1 MPTSIHQVNT
11 FKASPRRIYD
21 ILMSSREHAAMTA
34 NGAAKISR
42 KQGGTFSCHGGWI
55 GGRNVELVPGKR
67 IVQAWRAKNWP
78 SGVYSLVSFT
88 LRRQGKG
95 KAKGTR
101 LTLDHT
107 GIPGHHSG
115 HLKRGWKARY
125 WRPLRAYL
133 AKHG

>member
-1 MPTSIHQVNT
+1 MPTAIRQSNV
-11 FKASPRRIYD
+11 FKAKPKRIYD

-42 KQGGTFSCHGGWI
+42 KPGGAFRCHGGWI
-55 GGRNVELVPGKR
+55 SGRNVELVPGKR

-78 SGVYSLVSFT
+78 RGVYSLVTFA
-88 LRRQGKG
+88 LK
-95 KAKGTR
+95 KAGRGTR

-107 GIPGHHSG
+107 GIPGDHSG
-115 HLKRGWKARY
+115 HLSNGWKVRY

-133 AKHG
+133 ATHG

>member
-1 MPTSIHQVNT
+1 MPTAIRQSNI
-11 FKASPRRIYD
+11 FKATPKRLYD

-42 KQGGTFSCHGGWI
+42 KPGGAFSCHGGWI
-55 GGRNVELVPGKR
+55 SGRHVELVPGKR

-78 SGVYSLVSFT
+78 PGVYSLVTFT
-88 LRRQGKG
+88 LKNAGR
-95 KAKGTR
+95 GTR

-107 GIPGHHSG
+107 GIPANHSG
-115 HLKRGWKARY
+115 HLNSGWKARY

-133 AKHG
+133 ATHG